1 MDIICTL
8 ANLYVLV
15 VIGRAIA
22 SFFPIAPDSPFAS
35 LVRVLY
41 QLTEPVFAPIRRAL
55 PATGPFDF
63 SPLIV
68 LIGVQILARL
78 LGC

>member
-1 MDIICTL
+1 MDIICLL
-8 ANLYVLV
+8 AVLYTYV

-22 SFFPIAPDSPFAS
+22 SFFPIAPDSPFAP

-41 QLTEPVFAPIRRAL
+41 QLTEPVFAPVRRAL
-55 PATGPFDF
+55 PAMGPFDL

-68 LIGVQILARL
+68 LFGVQILARL

>member
-1 MDIICTL
+1 MEIVCIL
-8 ANLYVLV
+8 AALYTYV

-22 SFFPIAPDSPFAS
+22 SFFPIAPDSPFAPV
-35 LVRVLY
+35 VRVLY
-41 QLTEPVFAPIRRAL
+41 QLTEPVFAPVRRVL
-55 PATGPFDF
+55 PAAGPFDF

-68 LIGVQILARL
+68 LIGVQILARV